1 MSTPRVHL
9 VGAGP
14 GNPDLLTVKALRLI
28 QGAEVVVYDR
38 LVPSEILDLIPPSA
52 RRIFVGKE
60 TRNHSLPQHDINLLL
75 VDLAREG
82 KRVVR
87 LKGGDPFIFGRGS
100 EEALTLAEHSI
111 PFEIVPGVTAAAG
124 CGAYA
129 GIPLTHRGLATGVR
143 FVTGHCREDNE
154 LVCDWRGMADPD
166 TTLVF
171 YMALANLDTIRR
183 NLIAAGVDPA
193 MPAAAVSCGTTEAQR
208 SVLATLGTLEQALAR
223 QPLPAPCLIIVGR
236 VVALAPEL
244 AWYGE
249 RELADA

>member
-1 MSTPRVHL
+1 MSMPRIHL

-28 QGAEVVVYDR
+28 QQAEIVVHDR
-38 LVPSEILDLIPPSA
+38 LVPQDILDLIPQSA
-52 RRIFVGKE
+52 RRIFVGKA
-60 TRNHSLPQHDINLLL
+60 TRNHSMAQEDINLML
-75 VDLAREG
+75 VELARDG

-100 EEALTLAEHSI
+100 EEALTLAEHGI

-143 FVTGHCREDNE
+143 FVTGHCRKDNE
-154 LVCDWRGMADPD
+154 LVCDWLGMTDPD

-171 YMALANLDTIRR
+171 YMALANLETIRR
-183 NLIAAGVDPA
+183 NLIAAGVNPA
-193 MPAAAVSCGTTEAQR
+193 MPAAAVSCGTTAAQR
-208 SVLATLGTLEQALAR
+208 SVFATLGTLERALAL

-249 RELADA
+249 RELTDA